1 MQTPTARK
9 INSGVSSAKANRLYW
24 LGRYAERVYL
34 TLHML
39 RKHFDLMIDEDKD
52 AYIIF
57 CTKMGVDKNK
67 YTSADDFT
75 KRYLFD
81 ATNPESVINM
91 LERVKDNAMMLR
103 EEIMTETL
111 CYIEISI
118 AYMNKPE
125 VQNCGIEGL
134 QRITDNMLAFWGS
147 IDERIV
153 NNQIRH
159 SIKFGKYLES
169 LDLHIRFDYPF
180 SRVEEI
186 FNRMLDSIEKECYIC
201 NEMTLLMLKKQLNFD
216 NYKNPEVLQL
226 INGLF
231 CA

>member
-1 MQTPTARK
+1 MQTLTTKK
-9 INSGVSSAKANRLYW
+9 INSGISSAKASRLFW

-39 RKHFDLMIDEDKD
+39 RKHFDIMIDEDKD
-52 AYIIF
+52 SYIVF
-57 CTKMGVDKNK
+57 CTKMGIENK
-67 YTSADDFT
+67 YRSAEDFT

-81 ATNPESVINM
+81 LSNPESVINM

-111 CYIEISI
+111 CYIELSI
-118 AYMNKPE
+118 AHMNKPE
-125 VQNCGIEGL
+125 VQNRGIEGL
-134 QRITDNMLAFWGS
+134 QRITDYMLAFWGS

-169 LDLHIRFDYPF
+169 LDMHIRFDYPF
-180 SRVEEI
+180 NRIEEI
-186 FNRMLDSIEKECYIC
+186 FERMLHPIEKECYIC
-201 NEMTLLMLKKQLNFD
+201 DEMTLVTLKQHLTFD
-216 NYKNPEVLQL
+216 DYKNIGVLKL
-226 INGLF
+226 INTLF
-231 CA
+231 RV

>member
-1 MQTPTARK
+1 MQTLTATK

-39 RKHFDLMIDEDKD
+39 RKHFDLMIDKDKE
-52 AYIIF
+52 AYITF
-57 CTKMGVDKNK
+57 CSRMGIENK

-81 ATNPESVINM
+81 VSNPESVINM
-91 LERVKDNAMMLR
+91 LESVKDNAMMLR

-111 CYIEISI
+111 CYIELSI
-118 AYMNKPE
+118 AHMNKPE
-125 VQNCGIEGL
+125 VQNFGIEGL
-134 QRITDNMLAFWGS
+134 QLITDYMLAFWGS
-147 IDERIV
+147 IDERVV

-169 LDLHIRFDYPF
+169 LDLHIRFEYQF
-180 SRVEEI
+180 NRIEEI
-186 FNRMLDSIEKECYIC
+186 FNRMLHSIEKECYIC
-201 NEMTLLMLKKQLNFD
+201 NEMNLLILKNQLSYD
-216 NYKNPEVLQL
+216 NYKNPEVLQI
-226 INGLF
+226 INSLYR
-231 CA
+231 A

>member
-1 MQTPTARK
+1 MQVQTSTK

-39 RKHFDLMIDEDKD
+39 RKHCDLMIDEDKD
-52 AYIIF
+52 AYITF
-57 CTKMGVDKNK
+57 CTLMGIENK

-81 ATNPESVINM
+81 LSNPESVINM

-103 EEIMTETL
+103 EEILTETL
-111 CYIEISI
+111 CYIELSI
-118 AYMNKPE
+118 AHMNKPD
-125 VQNCGIEGL
+125 VQSCGIEGL
-134 QRITDNMLAFWGS
+134 QRITDYMLAFWGS

-153 NNQIRH
+153 DNQIRH
-159 SIKFGKYLES
+159 SIKFGKFIES
-169 LDLHIRFDYPF
+169 LDLHIRFDYTF
-180 SRVEEI
+180 SRVEGI

-201 NEMTLLMLKKQLNFD
+201 DEMTLLTLKQHFTVDDYN
-216 NYKNPEVLQL
+216 NIGVLQL
-226 INGLF
+226 INSLF
-231 CA
+231 RA

>member
-1 MQTPTARK
+1 MQTLTHTK

-39 RKHFDLMIDEDKD
+39 RKHFDLMIDEDQD
-52 AYIIF
+52 AYISF
-57 CTKMGVDKNK
+57 CTEMGIENK
-67 YTSADDFT
+67 YRSADDFT

-81 ATNPESVINM
+81 TSNSESVINM

-111 CYIEISI
+111 CYIELSI
-118 AYMNKPE
+118 AHMNKPE
-125 VQNCGIEGL
+125 VQNRGIEGL
-134 QRITDNMLAFWGS
+134 QRITDYILAFWGS

-153 NNQIRH
+153 DNQIRH

-180 SRVEEI
+180 NRVNGI

-201 NEMTLLMLKKQLNFD
+201 DEMTLLTLKQHFNVD
-216 NYKNPEVLQL
+216 DYKNIGVLQL
-226 INGLF
+226 INSLF
-231 CA
+231 RA

>member
-1 MQTPTARK
+1 MQTLTHTK

-39 RKHFDLMIDEDKD
+39 RKHFDLMIDEDQD
-52 AYIIF
+52 AYISF
-57 CTKMGVDKNK
+57 CTEMGIENK
-67 YTSADDFT
+67 YRSADDFT

-81 ATNPESVINM
+81 TSNPESVINM

-111 CYIEISI
+111 CYIELSI
-118 AYMNKPE
+118 AHMNKPE
-125 VQNCGIEGL
+125 VQNRGIEGL
-134 QRITDNMLAFWGS
+134 QRITDYILAFWGS

-153 NNQIRH
+153 DNQIRH

-180 SRVEEI
+180 NRVNGI

-201 NEMTLLMLKKQLNFD
+201 DEMTLLTLKQHFNVD
-216 NYKNPEVLQL
+216 DYKNIGVLQL
-226 INGLF
+226 INSLF
-231 CA
+231 RA

>member
-1 MQTPTARK
+1 MTATK
-9 INSGVSSAKANRLYW
+9 INTGVSATKANRLFW

-52 AYIIF
+52 SYVRF
-57 CTKMGVDKNK
+57 CSQMGIENK
-67 YTSADDFT
+67 YTSEEDF
-75 KRYLFD
+75 KSRYLFD
-81 ATNPESVINM
+81 DTNSDSVICM

-111 CYIEISI
+111 CYIELSI
-118 AYMNKPE
+118 AFMKKPE
-125 VQNCGIEGL
+125 VQKTGIEGL
-134 QRITDNMLAFWGS
+134 QKVTDYILAFWGS

-169 LDLHIRFDYPF
+169 LDLHIRFDYSF
-180 SRVEEI
+180 ERVNEI
-186 FNRMLDSIEKECYIC
+186 FGRMNHSVEKECYIC
-201 NEMTLLMLKKQLNFD
+201 DEILLFKLKQELYPE
-216 NYKNPEVLQL
+216 NYKNIKVLQL
-226 INGLF
+226 INSLF
-231 CA
+231 SA

>member
-1 MQTPTARK
+1 MQVQTATK

-39 RKHFDLMIDEDKD
+39 RKHCDLMIDEDKD
-52 AYIIF
+52 AYITF
-57 CTKMGVDKNK
+57 CTLMGIENK

-81 ATNPESVINM
+81 LSNPESVINM

-111 CYIEISI
+111 CYIELSI
-118 AYMNKPE
+118 AHMNKLD
-125 VQNCGIEGL
+125 VQSCGIEGL
-134 QRITDNMLAFWGS
+134 QRITDYMLAFWGS

-153 NNQIRH
+153 DNQIRH
-159 SIKFGKYLES
+159 SIKFGKFIES
-169 LDLHIRFDYPF
+169 LDLHIRFDYTF
-180 SRVEEI
+180 SRVEGI

-201 NEMTLLMLKKQLNFD
+201 DEMTLLTLKQHFTIDDYN
-216 NYKNPEVLQL
+216 NIGVLQL
-226 INGLF
+226 INSLF
-231 CA
+231 RA

>member
-1 MQTPTARK
+1 MQTLTTKK
-9 INSGVSSAKANRLYW
+9 INSGISSAKASRLFW

-39 RKHFDLMIDEDKD
+39 RKHFDIMIDEDKD
-52 AYIIF
+52 SYIVF
-57 CTKMGVDKNK
+57 CTKMGIENK
-67 YTSADDFT
+67 YRSAEDFT

-81 ATNPESVINM
+81 LSNPESVINM

-111 CYIEISI
+111 CYIELSI
-118 AYMNKPE
+118 AHMNKPE
-125 VQNCGIEGL
+125 VQNRGIEGL
-134 QRITDNMLAFWGS
+134 QRITDYMLAFWGS

-153 NNQIRH
+153 DNQIRH

-180 SRVEEI
+180 NRIEEI
-186 FNRMLDSIEKECYIC
+186 FERMLHPIEKECYIC
-201 NEMTLLMLKKQLNFD
+201 DEMTLLTLKQHLTFD
-216 NYKNPEVLQL
+216 DYKNIGVLKL
-226 INGLF
+226 INTLF
-231 CA
+231 RA

>member
-1 MQTPTARK
+1 MQTLTTK
-9 INSGVSSAKANRLYW
+9 KTNSGISSAKASRLFW

-39 RKHFDLMIDEDKD
+39 RKHFDIMIDEDKD
-52 AYIIF
+52 SYIVF
-57 CTKMGVDKNK
+57 CTKMGIENK
-67 YTSADDFT
+67 YRSAEDFT

-81 ATNPESVINM
+81 LSNPESVINM

-111 CYIEISI
+111 CYIELSI
-118 AYMNKPE
+118 AHMNKPE
-125 VQNCGIEGL
+125 VQNRGIEGL
-134 QRITDNMLAFWGS
+134 QRITDYMLAFWGS

-153 NNQIRH
+153 DNQIRH

-180 SRVEEI
+180 NRIEEI
-186 FNRMLDSIEKECYIC
+186 FERMLHPIEKECYIC
-201 NEMTLLMLKKQLNFD
+201 DEMTLLTLKQHLTFD
-216 NYKNPEVLQL
+216 DYKNIGVLKL
-226 INGLF
+226 INTLF
-231 CA
+231 RA

>member
-1 MQTPTARK
+1 MQTLTATK
-9 INSGVSSAKANRLYW
+9 INSGVSSAKANRLFW

-39 RKHFDLMIDEDKD
+39 RKHFDIMIDEDKD
-52 AYIIF
+52 SYIVF
-57 CTKMGVDKNK
+57 CTKMGIENK

-75 KRYLFD
+75 RRYLYD
-81 ATNPESVINM
+81 LSNPESVINM

-111 CYIEISI
+111 CYIELSI

-125 VQNCGIEGL
+125 VQTRGIEGL
-134 QRITDNMLAFWGS
+134 QRITDYMLAFWGS

-153 NNQIRH
+153 DNQIRH

-180 SRVEEI
+180 NRVNEI
-186 FNRMLDSIEKECYIC
+186 FERMLHTIEKECYIC
-201 NEMTLLMLKKQLNFD
+201 DEMTLLTLKQYFTFD
-216 NYKNPEVLQL
+216 DYKNIGVLKL
-226 INGLF
+226 INTLF
-231 CA
+231 RA

>member
-1 MQTPTARK
+1 MQTLTHTK

-39 RKHFDLMIDEDKD
+39 RKHFDLMIDEDQD
-52 AYIIF
+52 AYISF
-57 CTKMGVDKNK
+57 CTEMGIENK
-67 YTSADDFT
+67 YRSADDFT

-81 ATNPESVINM
+81 TSNSESVINM
-91 LERVKDNAMMLR
+91 LEMVKDNAMMLR

-111 CYIEISI
+111 CYIELSI
-118 AYMNKPE
+118 AHMNKPE
-125 VQNCGIEGL
+125 VQNRGIEGL
-134 QRITDNMLAFWGS
+134 QRITDYILAFWGS

-153 NNQIRH
+153 DNQIRH

-180 SRVEEI
+180 NRVNGI

-201 NEMTLLMLKKQLNFD
+201 DEMTLLTLKQHFNVD
-216 NYKNPEVLQL
+216 DYKNIGVLQL
-226 INGLF
+226 INSLF
-231 CA
+231 RA

>member
-1 MQTPTARK
+1 MQTLTALK
-9 INSGVSSAKANRLYW
+9 INSGVSSAKASRLYW

-52 AYIIF
+52 SYITF
-57 CTKMGVDKNK
+57 CTKMGIENK

-81 ATNPESVINM
+81 CSNPESVINM
-91 LERVKDNAMMLR
+91 LDRVKDNAMMLR

-111 CYIEISI
+111 CYIELSI
-118 AYMNKPE
+118 AHMNKPE
-125 VQNCGIEGL
+125 VQNSGIEGL
-134 QRITDNMLAFWGS
+134 QRITDYMLAFWGS

-153 NNQIRH
+153 DNQIRH

-169 LDLHIRFDYPF
+169 LDLHIRFDYRF
-180 SRVEEI
+180 NRIEEI
-186 FNRMLDSIEKECYIC
+186 FNRMLHSIEKECYIC
-201 NEMTLLMLKKQLNFD
+201 NEMTLLMLKNQLNFD

-231 CA
+231 SA

>member
-1 MQTPTARK
+1 MQTLTTKK
-9 INSGVSSAKANRLYW
+9 INSGISSAKASRLFW

-39 RKHFDLMIDEDKD
+39 RKHFDIMIDEDKD
-52 AYIIF
+52 SYIVF
-57 CTKMGVDKNK
+57 CTKMGIENK
-67 YTSADDFT
+67 YRSAEDFT

-81 ATNPESVINM
+81 LSNPESVINM

-111 CYIEISI
+111 CYIELSI
-118 AYMNKPE
+118 AHMNKPE
-125 VQNCGIEGL
+125 VQNHGIEGL
-134 QRITDNMLAFWGS
+134 QRITDYMLAFWGS

-153 NNQIRH
+153 DNQIRH

-180 SRVEEI
+180 NRIEEI
-186 FNRMLDSIEKECYIC
+186 FERMLHPIEKECYIC
-201 NEMTLLMLKKQLNFD
+201 DEMTLVTLKQHLTFD
-216 NYKNPEVLQL
+216 DYKNIGVLKL
-226 INGLF
+226 INTLF
-231 CA
+231 RA

>member
-1 MQTPTARK
+1 MQTLTTKK
-9 INSGVSSAKANRLYW
+9 INSGISSAKASRLFW

-39 RKHFDLMIDEDKD
+39 RKHFDIMIDEDKD
-52 AYIIF
+52 SYIVF
-57 CTKMGVDKNK
+57 CTKMGIENK
-67 YTSADDFT
+67 YRSAEDFT

-81 ATNPESVINM
+81 LSNPESVINM

-111 CYIEISI
+111 CYIELSI
-118 AYMNKPE
+118 AHMNKPE
-125 VQNCGIEGL
+125 VQNRGIEGL
-134 QRITDNMLAFWGS
+134 QRITDYMLAFWGS

-153 NNQIRH
+153 DNQIRH

-180 SRVEEI
+180 NRIEEI
-186 FNRMLDSIEKECYIC
+186 FERMLHPIEKECYIC
-201 NEMTLLMLKKQLNFD
+201 DEMTLVTLKQHLTFD
-216 NYKNPEVLQL
+216 DYKNIGVLKL
-226 INGLF
+226 INTLF
-231 CA
+231 RV

>member
-1 MQTPTARK
+1 MLTLTATK

-39 RKHFDLMIDEDKD
+39 RKHFDLMIDEDQD
-52 AYIIF
+52 AYISF
-57 CTKMGVDKNK
+57 CSEMGIENK
-67 YTSADDFT
+67 YRSADDFT

-81 ATNPESVINM
+81 TSNPESVINM

-111 CYIEISI
+111 CYIELCI
-118 AYMNKPE
+118 AHMNKPE
-125 VQNCGIEGL
+125 VQNRGIEGL
-134 QRITDNMLAFWGS
+134 QRITDYILAFWGS

-153 NNQIRH
+153 DNQIRH

-180 SRVEEI
+180 NRVNGI

-201 NEMTLLMLKKQLNFD
+201 DEMTLLTLKQHFNVD
-216 NYKNPEVLQL
+216 DYKNIGVLQL
-226 INGLF
+226 INSLF
-231 CA
+231 RA

>member
-1 MQTPTARK
+1 MQTLTTKK
-9 INSGVSSAKANRLYW
+9 INSGISSAKASRLFW

-39 RKHFDLMIDEDKD
+39 RKHFDIMIDEDKD
-52 AYIIF
+52 SYIVF
-57 CTKMGVDKNK
+57 CTKMGIENK
-67 YTSADDFT
+67 YRSAEDFT

-81 ATNPESVINM
+81 LSNPESVINM

-111 CYIEISI
+111 CYIELSI
-118 AYMNKPE
+118 AHMNKPE
-125 VQNCGIEGL
+125 VQNRGIEGL
-134 QRITDNMLAFWGS
+134 QRITDYMLAFWGS

-153 NNQIRH
+153 DNQIRH

-180 SRVEEI
+180 NRIEEI
-186 FNRMLDSIEKECYIC
+186 FERMLHPIEKECYIC
-201 NEMTLLMLKKQLNFD
+201 DEMTLVTLKQHLTFD
-216 NYKNPEVLQL
+216 DYKNIGVLKL
-226 INGLF
+226 INTLF
-231 CA
+231 RA

>member
-1 MQTPTARK
+1 MLTLTATK

-39 RKHFDLMIDEDKD
+39 RKHFDLMIDEDQD
-52 AYIIF
+52 AYISF
-57 CTKMGVDKNK
+57 CSEMGIENK
-67 YTSADDFT
+67 YRSADDFT

-81 ATNPESVINM
+81 TSNSESVINM
-91 LERVKDNAMMLR
+91 LEMVKDNAMMLR

-111 CYIEISI
+111 CYIELSI
-118 AYMNKPE
+118 AHMNKPE
-125 VQNCGIEGL
+125 VQNRGIEGL
-134 QRITDNMLAFWGS
+134 QRITDYILAFWGS

-153 NNQIRH
+153 DNQIRH

-180 SRVEEI
+180 SRVNGI

-201 NEMTLLMLKKQLNFD
+201 DEMTLLTLKQHFNVD
-216 NYKNPEVLQL
+216 DYKNIGVLQL
-226 INGLF
+226 INSLF
-231 CA
+231 RA

>member
-1 MQTPTARK
+1 MQTLTTKK
-9 INSGVSSAKANRLYW
+9 INSGISSAKASRLFW

-39 RKHFDLMIDEDKD
+39 RKHFDIMIDEDKD
-52 AYIIF
+52 SYIVF
-57 CTKMGVDKNK
+57 CIKMGIENK
-67 YTSADDFT
+67 YRSAEDFT

-81 ATNPESVINM
+81 LSNPESVINM

-111 CYIEISI
+111 CYIELSI
-118 AYMNKPE
+118 AHMNKPE
-125 VQNCGIEGL
+125 VQNRGIEGL
-134 QRITDNMLAFWGS
+134 QRITDYMLAFWGS

-153 NNQIRH
+153 DNQIRH

-180 SRVEEI
+180 NRIEEI
-186 FNRMLDSIEKECYIC
+186 FERMLHPIEKECYIC
-201 NEMTLLMLKKQLNFD
+201 DEMTLVTLKQHLTFD
-216 NYKNPEVLQL
+216 DYKNIGVLKL
-226 INGLF
+226 INTLF
-231 CA
+231 RA

>member
-1 MQTPTARK
+1 MQTLTTKK
-9 INSGVSSAKANRLYW
+9 INSGISSAKASRLFW

-39 RKHFDLMIDEDKD
+39 RKHFDIMIDEDKD
-52 AYIIF
+52 SYIVF
-57 CTKMGVDKNK
+57 CTKMGIENK
-67 YTSADDFT
+67 YRSAEDFA

-81 ATNPESVINM
+81 LSNPESVINM

-111 CYIEISI
+111 CYIELSI
-118 AYMNKPE
+118 AHMNKPE
-125 VQNCGIEGL
+125 VQNRGIEGL
-134 QRITDNMLAFWGS
+134 QRITDYMLAFWGS

-153 NNQIRH
+153 DNQIRH

-180 SRVEEI
+180 NRIEEI
-186 FNRMLDSIEKECYIC
+186 FERMLHPIEKECYIC
-201 NEMTLLMLKKQLNFD
+201 DEMTLLTLKQHLTFD
-216 NYKNPEVLQL
+216 DYKNIGVLKL
-226 INGLF
+226 INTLF
-231 CA
+231 RA

>member
-1 MQTPTARK
+1 MQTLTK
-9 INSGVSSAKANRLYW
+9 INSGVSSAKASRLYW

-52 AYIIF
+52 AYITF
-57 CTKMGVDKNK
+57 CNKMGIQNK

-81 ATNPESVINM
+81 TSNPESVINM

-111 CYIEISI
+111 CYIELSI
-118 AYMNKPE
+118 AHMNKPK
-125 VQNCGIEGL
+125 VQSIGIEGL
-134 QRITDNMLAFWGS
+134 QRITDYMLAFWGS

-153 NNQIRH
+153 DNQIRH
-159 SIKFGKYLES
+159 SIKFGKFIES
-169 LDLHIRFDYPF
+169 LDLHIRFEYPYN
-180 SRVEEI
+180 RVEGI

-201 NEMTLLMLKKQLNFD
+201 DEMTLLTLKQHFTFD
-216 NYKNPEVLQL
+216 DYKNIGVLQL
-226 INGLF
+226 INSLF
-231 CA
+231 RA

>member
-1 MQTPTARK
+1 MLTLTATK

-39 RKHFDLMIDEDKD
+39 RKHFDLMIDEDQD
-52 AYIIF
+52 AYISF
-57 CTKMGVDKNK
+57 CTEMGIENK
-67 YTSADDFT
+67 YRSADDFT

-81 ATNPESVINM
+81 TSNPESVINM

-111 CYIEISI
+111 CYIELSI
-118 AYMNKPE
+118 AHMNKPE
-125 VQNCGIEGL
+125 VQNRGIEGL
-134 QRITDNMLAFWGS
+134 QRITDYILAFWGS

-153 NNQIRH
+153 DNQIRH

-180 SRVEEI
+180 NRVNGI

-201 NEMTLLMLKKQLNFD
+201 DEMTLLTLKQHFNVD
-216 NYKNPEVLQL
+216 DYKNIGVLQL
-226 INGLF
+226 INSLF
-231 CA
+231 RA

>member
-1 MQTPTARK
+1 MQTLTTK
-9 INSGVSSAKANRLYW
+9 KTNSGISSAKASRLFW

-39 RKHFDLMIDEDKD
+39 RKHFDIMIDEDKD
-52 AYIIF
+52 SYIVF
-57 CTKMGVDKNK
+57 CTKMGIENK
-67 YTSADDFT
+67 YRSAEDFT

-81 ATNPESVINM
+81 LSNPESVINM

-111 CYIEISI
+111 CYIELSI
-118 AYMNKPE
+118 AHMNKPE
-125 VQNCGIEGL
+125 VQNRGIEGL
-134 QRITDNMLAFWGS
+134 QRITDYMLAFWGS

-169 LDLHIRFDYPF
+169 LDMHIRFDYPF
-180 SRVEEI
+180 NRIEEI
-186 FNRMLDSIEKECYIC
+186 FERMLHPIEKECYIC
-201 NEMTLLMLKKQLNFD
+201 DEMTLVTLKQHLTFD
-216 NYKNPEVLQL
+216 DYKNIGVLKL
-226 INGLF
+226 INTLF
-231 CA
+231 RA

>member
-1 MQTPTARK
+1 MLTLTATK

-39 RKHFDLMIDEDKD
+39 RKHFDLMIDEDQD
-52 AYIIF
+52 AYISF
-57 CTKMGVDKNK
+57 CTEMGIENK
-67 YTSADDFT
+67 YRSADDFT

-81 ATNPESVINM
+81 TSNPESVINM

-111 CYIEISI
+111 CYIELSI
-118 AYMNKPE
+118 AHMNKPE
-125 VQNCGIEGL
+125 VQNRGIEGL
-134 QRITDNMLAFWGS
+134 QRITDYILAFWGS

-153 NNQIRH
+153 DNQIRH

-180 SRVEEI
+180 SRVNGI

-201 NEMTLLMLKKQLNFD
+201 DEMTLLTLKQHFNVD
-216 NYKNPEVLQL
+216 DYKNIGVLQL
-226 INGLF
+226 INSLF
-231 CA
+231 RA

>member
-1 MQTPTARK
+1 MLTLIETK
-9 INSGVSSAKANRLYW
+9 KNSGISTAKANRLYW

-52 AYIIF
+52 AYITF
-57 CTKMGVDKNK
+57 CSKMGIENK

-81 ATNPESVINM
+81 TSNPESVINM

-111 CYIEISI
+111 CYIELSI
-118 AYMNKPE
+118 AHMNKPK
-125 VQNCGIEGL
+125 VQSIGIEGL
-134 QRITDNMLAFWGS
+134 QRITDYMLAFWGS

-153 NNQIRH
+153 DNQIRH
-159 SIKFGKYLES
+159 SIKFGKFIES
-169 LDLHIRFDYPF
+169 LDLHIRFEYPYN
-180 SRVEEI
+180 RVEGI

-201 NEMTLLMLKKQLNFD
+201 DEMTLLTLKQHFTFD
-216 NYKNPEVLQL
+216 DYKNIGVLQL
-226 INGLF
+226 INSLF
-231 CA
+231 RA

>member
-1 MQTPTARK
+1 MQTLTTKK
-9 INSGVSSAKANRLYW
+9 INSGISSAKASRLFW

-39 RKHFDLMIDEDKD
+39 RKHFDIMIDEDKD
-52 AYIIF
+52 SYIVF
-57 CTKMGVDKNK
+57 CTKMGIENK
-67 YTSADDFT
+67 YRSAEDFT

-81 ATNPESVINM
+81 LSNPESVINM

-111 CYIEISI
+111 CYIELSI
-118 AYMNKPE
+118 AHMNKPE
-125 VQNCGIEGL
+125 VQNRGIEGL
-134 QRITDNMLAFWGS
+134 QRITDYMLAFWGS

-169 LDLHIRFDYPF
+169 LDMHIRFDYPF
-180 SRVEEI
+180 NRIEEI
-186 FNRMLDSIEKECYIC
+186 FERMLHPIEKECYIC
-201 NEMTLLMLKKQLNFD
+201 DEMTLVTLKQHLTFD
-216 NYKNPEVLQL
+216 DYKNIGVLKL
-226 INGLF
+226 INTLF
-231 CA
+231 RA

>member
-1 MQTPTARK
+1 MQTLTTKK
-9 INSGVSSAKANRLYW
+9 INSGISSAKASRLFW

-39 RKHFDLMIDEDKD
+39 RKHFDIMIDEDKD
-52 AYIIF
+52 SYIVF
-57 CTKMGVDKNK
+57 CTKMGIENK
-67 YTSADDFT
+67 YRSAEDFT

-81 ATNPESVINM
+81 LSNPESVINM

-111 CYIEISI
+111 CYIELSI
-118 AYMNKPE
+118 AHMNKPE
-125 VQNCGIEGL
+125 VQNRGIEGL
-134 QRITDNMLAFWGS
+134 QRITDYMLAFWGS

-153 NNQIRH
+153 DNQIRH

-180 SRVEEI
+180 NRIEEI
-186 FNRMLDSIEKECYIC
+186 FERMLHPIEKECYIC
-201 NEMTLLMLKKQLNFD
+201 DEMTLLTLKQHLTFD
-216 NYKNPEVLQL
+216 DYKNIGVLKL
-226 INGLF
+226 INTLF
-231 CA
+231 RV

>member
-1 MQTPTARK
+1 MQTLTARK
-9 INSGVSSAKANRLYW
+9 INSGISTAKANRLYW

-52 AYIIF
+52 SYIAF
-57 CTKMGVDKNK
+57 CTKMGIENK
-67 YTSADDFT
+67 YSSADDFT

-81 ATNPESVINM
+81 SSNPESVINM

-111 CYIEISI
+111 CYIELSL
-118 AYMNKPE
+118 AHMNKPE
-125 VQNCGIEGL
+125 VQNAGIEGL
-134 QRITDNMLAFWGS
+134 QRVTDYMLAFWGS

-153 NNQIRH
+153 DNQIRH

-169 LDLHIRFDYPF
+169 LELHIRFNYPYN
-180 SRVEEI
+180 RIEGI

-201 NEMTLLMLKKQLNFD
+201 DEMTLLTLKQHLTFD
-216 NYKNPEVLQL
+216 DYKNIGVLQL
-226 INGLF
+226 LNSLF
-231 CA
+231 RT